1 MNSKDKPIVFGVPFE
16 GKGNFFRGTSLGP
29 QKIRWALES
38 IEFYSLYQQA
48 LMPRY
53 IDVGDLYP
61 ESDSEPEE
69 ALKKIEAAIDRV
81 LDGGYP
87 FLALGGDH
95 LITYPLVK
103 SAGKIWNDI
112 HILHIDAHLD
122 RRDSFE
128 GRYFS
133 HATVI
138 RRLEE
143 LFGENKICSFGYRSK
158 GPEEKEPACG
168 EPFRVLE
175 PLMAQIEKWKGKPIY
190 LTLDLDVL
198 NPAEFPAVTNPEP
211 GGISF
216 MELLEVIK
224 LLRGKIIGADLVEFN
239 PLAAPGNHPAVTAAV
254 LMREIL
260 IALSAK

>member
-1 MNSKDKPIVFGVPFE
+1 MSSRDKLIVFGIPFE
-16 GKGNFFRGTSLGP
+16 GKGNFLSGASLGP

-38 IEFYSLYQQA
+38 IEFYSIYQRA
-48 LMPRY
+48 PMPEY
-53 IDVGDLYP
+53 IDIGDLYP
-61 ESDSEPEE
+61 GADSEPEE
-69 ALKKIEAAIDRV
+69 ALKKIETAIDKV
-81 LDGGYP
+81 LEGGYP

-103 SAGKIWNDI
+103 SAGRIWDDI

-122 RRDSFE
+122 RRDTFE

-143 LFGENKICSFGYRSK
+143 LIGEDRICSFGYRSR
-158 GPEEKEPACG
+158 GPEENEPACG
-168 EPFRVLE
+168 KPFRVLK
-175 PLMAQIEKWKGKPIY
+175 PLMTQLEKWKDRPLY

-198 NPAEFPAVTNPEP
+198 NPSEFPAVTNPEP

-224 LLRGKIIGADLVEFN
+224 LLRGRIIGADMVEFN
-239 PLAAPGNHPAVTAAV
+239 PLAAPGNHSAVTAAV

-260 IALSAK
+260 IALSAR